1 MPADVLDQLQEHKL
15 RGLEAMIDA
24 YQTATATGGGED
36 QAAAIA
42 DFLVDEGIGVRQSS
56 RRLWDYHWTMALAG
70 KIADRQARGAELGAL
85 LVRAGKL
92 LARGAALARAY
103 ADLSGNE
110 VARLTQFEEQSKAFP
125 IWVEERMACWGLL
138 DAPRKPYDPVAAAE
152 ARAAIAR
159 GEYEDVADILA
170 RVQNGGPIVKE

>member
-15 RGLEAMIDA
+15 RGLEAMIDD
-24 YQTATATGGGED
+24 QTVTATGGGED

-85 LVRAGKL
+85 LARAGKL
-92 LARGAALARAY
+92 LARGATVARAY

-125 IWVEERMACWGLL
+125 IWVEERLACWGLL
-138 DAPRKPYDPVAAAE
+138 DAPRKPYDPEAAAE
-152 ARAAIAR
+152 ARAAFAR
-159 GEYEDVADILA
+159 GECEDVADILA
-170 RVQNGGPIVKE
+170 RVQNGGPLVKE